1 MLSALKGFHLQEAAM
16 EGGKNAFSCPLLEKS
31 EAGVALTG
39 LSPYFS
45 LGTISLRYCMV
56 LTRNLLVVILFFLIL
71 PRGGI
76 FLLIFHLIN
85 IGSKHLM

>member
-39 LSPYFS
+39 PSPYFS
-45 LGTISLRYCMV
+45 LGTISLRYLFMV

-71 PRGGI
+71 PRRV
-76 FLLIFHLIN
+76 FFY
-85 IGSKHLM
+85 